1 MSSPLNEFDVLKLN
15 LPLQDNLSNYLQVRT
30 IVNYEDDLE
39 FRLATGLDKIVSKFG
54 HSGWTEMKP
63 LLVGIKCYTENNS
76 ASVFVRHGAS
86 STHTYVNTRL
96 LESFDVENEKWYTF
110 KYPLLA
116 NYHTETRILLSN
128 EVRSYTLAI
137 LNVSERIRYD
147 LNVNYFPPG
156 YASFDTNI
164 YGSFNKALVY
174 IDENGNHINSSE
186 TDLKDIVLVPSIAA
200 LTPA

>member
-1 MSSPLNEFDVLKLN
+1 MSSPLNEFDVLKLT
-15 LPLQDNLSNYLQVRT
+15 LPLQDNLSNYLLVKT
-30 IVNYEDDLE
+30 KINYEDDLE
-39 FRLATGLDKIVSKFG
+39 FRLATGLDKIVRKFG

-63 LLVGIKCYTENNS
+63 LVVGIKCYTGNNS

-86 STHTYVNTRL
+86 STHTYVNTKI

-116 NYHTETRILLSN
+116 NYHTETRILLTN
-128 EVRSYTLAI
+128 EVRYYTLAI
-137 LNVSERIRYD
+137 LNVSQWVRY
-147 LNVNYFPPG
+147 NKNINYFPPG
-156 YASFDTNI
+156 YASFDTST

-186 TDLKDIVLVPSIAA
+186 TDLKDIVVVPTIAS
-200 LTPA
+200 LTSA

>member
-1 MSSPLNEFDVLKLN
+1 MSSPLNEFDVLKLT
-15 LPLQDNLSNYLQVRT
+15 LPLQDNLSNYLLVKT
-30 IVNYEDDLE
+30 KINYEDDLE
-39 FRLATGLDKIVSKFG
+39 FRLATGLDKIVRKFG

-63 LLVGIKCYTENNS
+63 LVVGIKCYTNNNS

-86 STHTYVNTRL
+86 STHTYVNTKI

-116 NYHTETRILLSN
+116 NYHTETRILLTN
-128 EVRSYTLAI
+128 EVRYYTLAI
-137 LNVSERIRYD
+137 LNVSQWVRYD
-147 LNVNYFPPG
+147 KNINYFPPG
-156 YASFDTNI
+156 YASFDTTT

-186 TDLKDIVLVPSIAA
+186 TDLKDIVVVPTIAS
-200 LTPA
+200 LTSA

>member
-1 MSSPLNEFDVLKLN
+1 MSSPLNEFDVLKLT
-15 LPLQDNLSNYLQVRT
+15 LPLQDNLSNYLLVKT
-30 IVNYEDDLE
+30 KINYEDDLE
-39 FRLATGLDKIVSKFG
+39 FRLATGLDKIVRKFG

-63 LLVGIKCYTENNS
+63 LVVGIKCYTNNNS

-86 STHTYVNTRL
+86 STHTYVNTKI

-116 NYHTETRILLSN
+116 NYHTETRILLTN
-128 EVRSYTLAI
+128 EVRYYTLAI
-137 LNVSERIRYD
+137 LNVSQWVRYHK
-147 LNVNYFPPG
+147 NINYFPPG
-156 YASFDTNI
+156 YASFDTNT

-186 TDLKDIVLVPSIAA
+186 TDLKDIVVVPTIAS
-200 LTPA
+200 LTSA